1 MILIRSERRDV
12 ERFEKCECLGVGAD
26 YLYDKIRI
34 DVRRIFRGGEKR
46 RIEDKC
52 GIIFFFW
59 GIVDYLKNIKRKGKV
74 EENNTRTIYGIVSYY
89 SDDSSDI

>member
-1 MILIRSERRDV
+1 MWN
-12 ERFEKCECLGVGAD
+12 
-26 YLYDKIRI
+26 
-34 DVRRIFRGGEKR
+34 
-46 RIEDKC
+46 
-52 GIIFFFW
+52 IFFFW